1 MRLGKCGVVTN
12 QQGRE
17 LKEHG
22 TSLFPLACYYDDLAK
37 AAIPWH
43 WHDELEMV
51 VVETGTAAAGVNGQI
66 YTVEQGNG
74 FFIRSGALH
83 GVWNQ
88 GKSQCRLHSVVFHPR
103 LVGGSVDS
111 IFWQGYV
118 EPLLSDSFPEFICFH
133 RAVDWEAAA
142 TAAIEETWETAAD
155 GERGYE
161 FSVRGAL
168 SRVIFL
174 LSCHL
179 PTRNE
184 PPSERTLR
192 NGDRIKTMLQYVQ
205 DHYGEELTTAGI
217 ARSASVSESECLRCF
232 RKMIGT
238 TPIQCVRQF
247 RVQKAAELLTATDQT
262 IAEIGAACG
271 FQEMSYFAKVFREIK
286 GCTPSEYRRTER
298 NI

>member
-1 MRLGKCGVVTN
+1 MRLENCQVVTN

-22 TSLFPLACYYDDLAK
+22 TSLFPLACYRNDLAK

-43 WHDELEMV
+43 WHDEFEVMV
-51 VVETGTAAAGVNGQI
+51 METGTAVAGINGQL
-66 YTVEQGNG
+66 YTVAQGDG
-74 FFIRSGALH
+74 FFIGPGALH
-83 GVWNQ
+83 GVWSQ
-88 GKSQCRLHSVVFHPR
+88 GEGQCRLHSVVFHPR

-111 IFWQGYV
+111 IFWQGYI
-118 EPLLSDSFPEFICFH
+118 EPLLSGSSPACVCF
-133 RAVDWEAAA
+133 RQAAAWEAAA
-142 TAAIEETWETAAD
+142 AAAIEEAWEAATA

-161 FSVRGAL
+161 FSVRDAL

-179 PTRNE
+179 PARSG

-192 NGDRIKTMLQYVQ
+192 NGERIKTMLQYVQ

-232 RKMIGT
+232 RRMIGA
-238 TPIQCVRQF
+238 TPIQYVRQF

-271 FQEMSYFAKVFREIK
+271 FQEMSYFAKVFRELK
-286 GCTPSEYRRTER
+286 GCTPSEYRRAER
-298 NI
+298 NV